1 MDKKTFRK
9 WGYHPTEDDRIFD
22 VEVGGSLPEGWAE
35 RPVPRVAVDTPPGE
49 YVEISSL
56 VDTPPGEYVTIAAK
70 EQRVAAAELRAKELE
85 QENASLKEE
94 ISSLK
99 EQLAQKEDAAPADTG
114 LQADW
119 RSQHHSTRIRLAKEF
134 APDVAELI
142 TNAKEADEVLEN
154 YEAKQNG

>member
-35 RPVPRVAVDTPPGE
+35 RPVPKVAVDTPPGK
-49 YVEISSL
+49 
-56 VDTPPGEYVTIAAK
+56 YVTIAAK

>member
-35 RPVPRVAVDTPPGE
+35 RPVPKVA
-49 YVEISSL
+49 